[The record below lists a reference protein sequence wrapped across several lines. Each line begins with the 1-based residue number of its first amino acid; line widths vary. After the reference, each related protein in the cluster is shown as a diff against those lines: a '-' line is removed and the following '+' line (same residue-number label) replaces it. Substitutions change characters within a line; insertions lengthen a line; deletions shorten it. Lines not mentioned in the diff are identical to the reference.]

1 MKTLLSLLLVT
12 WTHYVFSASTT
23 NEWTRLFNG
32 RNFDGLDRYLAAPP
46 GSKEPLGLNNDP
58 RGVFTITNVDNLP
71 AIHVSGEIYGA
82 VTTHAEFGNAH
93 IRVQYKWG
101 EKKWPQRAQPKH
113 YRDAGLLYWCIGP
126 NGAGSHAWMRSIECN
141 IMEKGVGQ
149 WWGVADTYC
158 DVEGR
163 NVVLEKEPSVP
174 YRGESPG
181 EQCVVWQ
188 RGAPTYTVKPYEG
201 ITSPLDTEKP
211 HGEWNLAEVIAW
223 GNVCI
228 HLLNGQVVL
237 VITNP
242 RFKENG
248 LEQRLN
254 RGKIQL
260 QSEAAELYY
269 SDLEAQAIDSIPA
282 EFLQYVPIEP
292 QHDSGFTSLFGQ
304 TPTDRWTQCGPGNL
318 RWRTV
323 LRLATE
329 AWGFGGT
336 PTGCSLISFFAENGA
351 RKAKSPTPASF
362 SVFRRR
368 AMIRGL
374 RSDGVM
380 SSRSASPIR
389 STRKTVRDHSIHFTV
404 R

>member
-1 MKTLLSLLLVT
+1 
-12 WTHYVFSASTT
+12 
-23 NEWTRLFNG
+23 
-32 RNFDGLDRYLAAPP
+32 
-46 GSKEPLGLNNDP
+46 
-58 RGVFTITNVDNLP
+58 
-71 AIHVSGEIYGA
+71 
-82 VTTHAEFGNAH
+82 
-93 IRVQYKWG
+93 
-101 EKKWPQRAQPKH
+101 
-113 YRDAGLLYWCIGP
+113 
-126 NGAGSHAWMRSIECN
+126 
-141 IMEKGVGQ
+141 MEKGVGQ

-304 TPTDRWTQCGPGNL
+304 TPTDRWTQCGPGNFTL
-318 RWRTV
+318 ENGVAAGHGGMGLWWYTNRMFTNFV
-323 LRLATE
+323 LRGEWRQEGEKSDSGVFFRFPPPGNDPWIAVRRGHE
-329 AWGFGGT
+329 FEIGESNPVNAKDGT
-336 PTGCSLISFFAENGA
+336 GSFYPFHGPVTLPLKPVGEWNSYELTCIGPNYSLRINGQLVNTWTDDKG
-351 RKAKSPTPASF
+351 RPLSGY
-362 SVFRRR
+362 V
-368 AMIRGL
+368 GL
-374 RSDGVM
+374 QNYPYPQAVQHRN
-380 SSRSASPIR
+380 
-389 STRKTVRDHSIHFTV
+389 VRV
-404 R
+404 KELL